1 MQNPAEYRRYAEE
14 CRRLAQQA
22 LPEHKAT
29 LLEIAKAWIACAEE
43 VERTGKGGKD
53 KADADAAANSFGGG
67 DGEGSREQGES
78 GAR

>member
-53 KADADAAANSFGGG
+53 KAGADAAANSFGSA
-67 DGEGSREQGES
+67 DSEGSRERGES

>member
-14 CRRLAQQA
+14 CKRLAQQA

-43 VERTGKGGKD
+43 VERSAKGGKAGRTSASSD
-53 KADADAAANSFGGG
+53 GANGGQHEHKG
-67 DGEGSREQGES
+67 
-78 GAR
+78 GAT

>member
-14 CRRLAQQA
+14 CKRLAQQA

-53 KADADAAANSFGGG
+53 MAGRTSMSADGANGGQHADQHKGG
-67 DGEGSREQGES
+67 
-78 GAR
+78 AT

>member
-1 MQNPAEYRRYAEE
+1 MQNPADYRRYAEE
-14 CRRLAQQA
+14 CKRLAQQA

-53 KADADAAANSFGGG
+53 MASRTAASADGANGQHTG
-67 DGEGSREQGES
+67 QHK
-78 GAR
+78 GAT

>member
-1 MQNPAEYRRYAEE
+1 MQNPAQYRRYAEE
-14 CRRLAQQA
+14 CKRLAQQA

-53 KADADAAANSFGGG
+53 KAGRTSAPSEGANGGPHADQHKGG
-67 DGEGSREQGES
+67 
-78 GAR
+78 AT

>member
-14 CRRLAQQA
+14 CKRLAQQA
-22 LPEHKAT
+22 SAEHKAT

-43 VERTGKGGKD
+43 VERSAKGGKD
-53 KADADAAANSFGGG
+53 MAGENSASPDSSGGR
-67 DGEGSREQGES
+67 DVGEREG

>member
-14 CRRLAQQA
+14 CKRLAQQA

-43 VERTGKGGKD
+43 VERSAKGGKD
-53 KADADAAANSFGGG
+53 KAGRTSASSESNGGG
-67 DGEGSREQGES
+67 QHAGQHKA
-78 GAR
+78 GAT

>member
-1 MQNPAEYRRYAEE
+1 MQNPADYRKYADE

-43 VERTGKGGKD
+43 VERSGKGGED
-53 KADADAAANSFGGG
+53 KAAAAVTAKFSESGGG
-67 DGEGSREQGES
+67 HGSG
-78 GAR
+78 

>member
-1 MQNPAEYRRYAEE
+1 MQNPAVYRKYADE

-43 VERTGKGGKD
+43 VERSGKGGED
-53 KADADAAANSFGGG
+53 KAAVDASARSPEN
-67 DGEGSREQGES
+67 GSRHSNG
-78 GAR
+78 

>member
-14 CRRLAQQA
+14 CKRLAQQA

-53 KADADAAANSFGGG
+53 TAGRTSVPFDGANGGQHQHKG
-67 DGEGSREQGES
+67 
-78 GAR
+78 GAT